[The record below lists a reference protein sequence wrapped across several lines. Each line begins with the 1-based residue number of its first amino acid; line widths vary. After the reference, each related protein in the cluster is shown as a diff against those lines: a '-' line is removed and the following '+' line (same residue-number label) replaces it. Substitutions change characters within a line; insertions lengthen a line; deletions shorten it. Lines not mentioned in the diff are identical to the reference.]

1 MEEFIMATLVL
12 PQNHTVI
19 EQEEM
24 MYLDGGMTFTRQ
36 QSRTA
41 LKALGFAT
49 PQLAISAA
57 LTAVVVARVKR
68 WAGVK
73 GGVVG
78 MIIGW
83 AAGMVTKSIG
93 QILWGLG
100 QGALGNGVR
109 FRWNLTPWSLISAT
123 RL

>member
-1 MEEFIMATLVL
+1 MATLVL